1 MKYTYTFETTDAY
14 IGLIQKVNNFLIQVF
29 DGIKYVDKESPINE
43 KDYSITQDVQEDEV
57 KMYFNMDTKS
67 KALRCLMNGVVD
79 LLLDSIFR
87 RSFRS
92 EELIGSVNI
101 TDIEESW
108 TPVEYCNYVLNEYT
122 DYNVTSETYNE
133 NINEFDVSFHM
144 PLKND
149 EFKRI
154 KAVLRNMGEHI
165 RHIDPH
171 NMLLITGYTERS
183 LQIKI
188 PYNMSNKC
196 SKYVSDIVLSIM
208 RYLFGEDDLSTLP
221 NNIIEEKEEP
231 RLVEREYDES
241 DKKKEEKVDNVEEVE
256 EVEEDESDIFVPTNG
271 KSIVKNI
278 ENYVTNCRPEPIAR
292 EGVNQIAMVYT
303 DIDKGDTNVYNR
315 IIRIF
320 HYVLIGYSLCN
331 PFSRSKSLCDYANGN
346 ISIEYINNVLTVIL
360 KGNCRIDT
368 LDVFKAMNEFLRI
381 YTTYYA
387 SSNIL
392 DDFDRRIE
400 TKHYEQLYRDFM
412 EAYRASMKQMVHK
425 INERTKFEKYFNM
438 LLSNILY
445 ATMFPDRRMRVKAD
459 IVPVKSLFVL
469 ETILVI
475 KYGLGT
481 VPIVATDKI
490 IFTLFSKFDRKSTE
504 PLVIEFKSMTDST
517 VYDITGDN
525 AQPFNEP
532 FSISISRLS
541 SNECIATIM
550 PLSDEINI
558 DNVCLPSLSAHLS
571 ISLSE
576 KSFVMALYQYLT
588 DIYFKRLEK
597 GDDFMDES
605 MLTE

>member
-92 EELIGSVNI
+92 EELIGSVTI

-108 TPVEYCNYVLNEYT
+108 TPVEYCNFVLNEYT

-144 PLKND
+144 PLKNN

-165 RHIDPH
+165 RHIDPY
-171 NMLLITGYTERS
+171 NMLWITGYTENS
-183 LQIKI
+183 LRIKV

-196 SKYVSDIVLSIM
+196 SKYVSDMVLSIM
-208 RYLFGEDDLSTLP
+208 RYLFGEDDLSSILP
-221 NNIIEEKEEP
+221 DNIKEEEP
-231 RLVEREYDES
+231 RLIEREYDES
-241 DKKKEEKVDNVEEVE
+241 DKKEEEKVDNVE
-256 EVEEDESDIFVPTNG
+256 EVEEDESDIFVPTKG

-278 ENYVTNCRPEPIAR
+278 ENYVTSCRPEPIAR

-303 DIDKGDTNVYNR
+303 DIDKGDTDVYNR

-346 ISIEYINNVLTVIL
+346 ISIEYINNVPTVIL

-381 YTTYYA
+381 YTIYYA
-387 SSNIL
+387 SSTIL
-392 DDFDRRIE
+392 DEFDRRIE
-400 TKHYEQLYRDFM
+400 TGMYAQLYRDFM
-412 EAYRASMKQMVHK
+412 EAYRASVKQMVHK
-425 INERTKFEKYFNM
+425 IDEKTKFEKYFNM

-469 ETILVI
+469 ETILAI

-525 AQPFNEP
+525 AQPLNEP

-541 SNECIATIM
+541 SNECIATITS
-550 PLSDEINI
+550 LSDEIN
-558 DNVCLPSLSAHLS
+558 DCVCLPSLSAHLS

-576 KSFVMALYQYLT
+576 KSFVMALFQYLT
-588 DIYFKRLEK
+588 HVYFKRLEK
-597 GDDFMDES
+597 DDDYFIHES